1 MQKILFILTV
11 LIGLLLSGCASK
23 PQLVAPQQITHNQ
36 HTYTLATQQ
45 DLGNLARFF
54 YLEEGESVENWK
66 SAVELLFD
74 RNPMQVSLGDRIA
87 LRQRVYKNTGVKH
100 FKLQQQQETLY
111 SFVIYE
117 PTVKNND
124 WQVDVAKGK
133 GIAGCGFV
141 QYQYS
146 LKIPKSK
153 KLRHMKNEKV
163 IRYLKKYVV
172 EKEMKHIKQV
182 AWQWMC
188 A

>member
-1 MQKILFILTV
+1 MQKRVFILTV
-11 LIGLLLSGCASK
+11 LIGLLLTGCATK
-23 PQLVAPQQITHNQ
+23 PRLVVPQQITHNQ

-54 YLEEGESVENWK
+54 YLEPGERVEQWK
-66 SAVELLFD
+66 SAVEVLFD
-74 RNPMQVSLGDRIA
+74 RNPMQVSLEERIA
-87 LRQRVYKNTGVKH
+87 LRQRVYRNTGVKQ
-100 FKLQQQQETLY
+100 FKLQQQQDTLY

-146 LKIPKSK
+146 LKIPKTK

-172 EKEMKHIKQV
+172 EKEMQRVKQV
-182 AWQWMC
+182 AWQWTC